1 MPLRVYARVKDGDF
15 SKKNL
20 TFNNGSVKIHYKQY
34 KKKHDFTIN
43 KIWNTSYNNSKI
55 FHDLYSNSAHY
66 FVSYWVAFGY
76 TGSGKTYT
84 TTNILKELLNHLLL
98 STKSEVSISAIQIYE
113 DDILDLI
120 NDNNKCKYFKTDKL
134 IIKDNIRKS
143 VHNADEIIKTILDN
157 RTVASTKMNVDSSRS
172 HAIITI
178 YHEKKKYVIVDMAGQ
193 EFGDP
198 NNKNSEIQKQANNI
212 NLNMLAL
219 KECIRAHHAKKP
231 YIPYRRTLL
240 TLAIKPLFE
249 HKCNSAFICTVSLKQ
264 SVYYQI
270 DSLRYASAL
279 FKTNDEIQRQDSH
292 YKLIYDDFCRYIE
305 GSEFVSFIE
314 KDIRQEMR
322 QGDYSHVHQIDKV
335 LKKKEKYIERLRY
348 QMKSYEKL

>member
-1 MPLRVYARVKDGDF
+1 MPLRVYCRVKDGDF
-15 SKKNL
+15 NKKNL
-20 TFNNGSVKIHYKQY
+20 VCDNGHVKIKYKQY
-34 KKKHDFTIN
+34 KKTHDFNVN

-55 FHDLYSNSAHY
+55 FNDLYSKSSQY

-84 TTNILKELLNHLLL
+84 TTNILRELLNHLLI
-98 STKSEVSISAIQIYE
+98 SKSSNISISAIQIYE
-113 DDILDLI
+113 DDILDLL
-120 NDNNKCKYFKTDKL
+120 NANNKCKYYKTDKL
-134 IIKDNIRKS
+134 IIKDNVKIS
-143 VHNADEIIKTILDN
+143 VENADDVINTILEN
-157 RTVASTKMNVDSSRS
+157 RNVASTIMNVDSSRS

-178 YHEKKKYVIVDMAGQ
+178 YCNKKKYVIVDMAGQ
-193 EFGDP
+193 EFGNPD
-198 NNKNSEIQKQANNI
+198 NKNSQIQKQANNI

-219 KECIRAHHAKKP
+219 KECIRAYHAKKP

-249 HKCNSAFICTVSLKQ
+249 HKCNSAFICTVSMNHTL
-264 SVYYQI
+264 YYQI

-279 FKTNDEIQRQDSH
+279 FKTKDEQKKENSH
-292 YKLIYDDFCRYIE
+292 YELIYNDYCSYIE
-305 GSEFVSFIE
+305 NTEWYNFIE

-322 QGDYSHVHQIDKV
+322 EGDYKHVHQIDKV
-335 LKKKEKYIERLRY
+335 LKKKEKFIERLRY

>member
-1 MPLRVYARVKDGDF
+1 MPLRVYCRVKDGDF
-15 SKKNL
+15 NKKNL
-20 TFNNGSVKIHYKQY
+20 VCDNGHVKIKYKQY
-34 KKKHDFTIN
+34 KKTHYFNVN

-55 FHDLYSNSAHY
+55 FNDLYSKSSQY

-84 TTNILKELLNHLLL
+84 TTNILRELLNHLLI
-98 STKSEVSISAIQIYE
+98 SKSSNINISAIQIYE
-113 DDILDLI
+113 DDILDLL
-120 NDNNKCKYFKTDKL
+120 NANNKCKYYKTDKL
-134 IIKDNIRKS
+134 IIKDNVKIS
-143 VHNADEIIKTILDN
+143 VENADDVINTILEN
-157 RTVASTKMNVDSSRS
+157 RNVASTIMNVDSSRS

-178 YHEKKKYVIVDMAGQ
+178 YCNKKKYVIVDMAGQ
-193 EFGDP
+193 EFGNPD
-198 NNKNSEIQKQANNI
+198 NKNSQIQKQANNI

-219 KECIRAHHAKKP
+219 KECIRAYHAKKP

-249 HKCNSAFICTVSLKQ
+249 HKCNSAFICTVSMNHTL
-264 SVYYQI
+264 YYQI

-279 FKTNDEIQRQDSH
+279 FKTKDEQKKENSH
-292 YKLIYDDFCRYIE
+292 YELIYNDYCSYIE
-305 GSEFVSFIE
+305 NTEWYNFIE

-322 QGDYSHVHQIDKV
+322 EGDYKHVHQIDKV
-335 LKKKEKYIERLRY
+335 LKKKEKFIERLRY